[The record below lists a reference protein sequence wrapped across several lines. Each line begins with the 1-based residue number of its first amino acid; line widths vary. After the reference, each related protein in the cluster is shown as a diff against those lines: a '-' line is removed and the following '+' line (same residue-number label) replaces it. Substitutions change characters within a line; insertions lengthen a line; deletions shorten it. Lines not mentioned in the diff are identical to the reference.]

1 MSKRT
6 AAKPEGRGN
15 PLTALFTMIFGPMTK
30 SNVYGWVALILVIL
44 GLRWIWFEPYKIPS
58 GSMEPT
64 LNGDPR
70 FLRGD
75 RVFINKHFYGV
86 RIPFTTTY
94 IWDWH
99 DPQRWEIVVF
109 KAAHAN
115 PEHKTLIKR
124 VVGLPGERIQIRD
137 GDIYINGELIE
148 PPADLKE
155 ILHYTSVL
163 MAPREQLEDVF
174 VQLARETRMPPQFIH
189 WDDAAENLILQIAVT
204 NQVPPML
211 NPEHENVKR
220 LMADVAALRTKLAAD
235 GIASVEAART
245 AGLTELIS
253 PSARQV
259 AKDLLIVSDAPQYRL
274 PLDSNSP
281 LYVQDAVKELE
292 AKVAELRERVK
303 GLDADAIANGAL
315 DDFYG
320 TVSRR
325 TWRVLS
331 DFYMG
336 LVGRTASADMKYG
349 LSEEERYSVIPDGH
363 YLLLGDNSG
372 NSLDGRVTG
381 WVPRDNI
388 IGRAFCIWWPVGH
401 WRDFTG
407 FSRTWWGAA
416 LLYGLP
422 AAFGAYMLFHGAGY
436 RVAPAFAAWPEAGIR
451 RRSLLLVDVKAYRS
465 RLPFAG
471 GKRLPGRVGDLVL
484 YEAGGEER
492 IGRVVA
498 LEGEP
503 APGAG
508 KGAKSAPPGSCAVAP
523 LDAADGDA
531 VDFPSAE
538 AIVGAV
544 YPLSRKRA
552 AGRPE

>member
-1 MSKRT
+1 MSKR
-6 AAKPEGRGN
+6 AAATSPGSGN
-15 PLTALFTMIFGPMTK
+15 PLTALVTMIFGPMTK
-30 SNVYGWVALILVIL
+30 SNVYGWVALIIVIL

-75 RVFINKHFYGV
+75 RVFINKHFYGI
-86 RIPFTTTY
+86 RLPFTTTY

-124 VVGLPGERIQIRD
+124 VVGMPGERIQIRE
-137 GDIYINGELIE
+137 GDIYINDELVE
-148 PPADLKE
+148 PPADLQE
-155 ILHYTSVL
+155 ILHYTTVL
-163 MAPREQLEDVF
+163 MAPREQLENVF

-204 NQVPPML
+204 NQTPPML

-220 LMADVAALRTKLAAD
+220 LMADVAEVRKKLAAE
-235 GIASVEAART
+235 GLSSIEAARA
-245 AGLTELIS
+245 AGAADLIS
-253 PSARQV
+253 ASARQV

-274 PLDSNSP
+274 PLDPNSP

-292 AKVAELRERVK
+292 ADVAALRERIK
-303 GLDADAIANGAL
+303 GLDDAAIANGAL
-315 DDFYG
+315 DEFYG
-320 TVSRR
+320 TVSHR

-331 DFYMG
+331 DFVMA
-336 LVGRTASADMKYG
+336 LTGRTASADMKYG
-349 LSEEERYSVIPDGH
+349 LSDEERYSVIPEGH

-422 AAFGAYMLFHGAGY
+422 AVFAAYMVFHGAGF
-436 RVAPAFAAWPEAGIR
+436 RVAPAFGSWPEAGIR

-471 GKRLPGRVGDLVL
+471 GKRLPGRIGDLVL
-484 YEAGGEER
+484 YEVDGVER
-492 IGRVVA
+492 IGRIVA
-498 LEGEP
+498 LEGQP
-503 APGAG
+503 APGG
-508 KGAKSAPPGSCAVAP
+508 GKSAKTVPAGTCGVAP
-523 LDAADGDA
+523 PDASDSGTIDYPTAQ
-531 VDFPSAE
+531 

-544 YPLSRKRA
+544 YPLSRKPA
-552 AGRPE
+552 SGQPV